1 MKLLATIYLTLLQ
14 MAAFSQQKEVTI
26 AMAQVFLLDGDVAGN
41 FARIENAIIEAKSKG
56 AEIVTFPESSL
67 LGWLNSA
74 AHKRA
79 NPIPGA
85 DSDKL
90 CAMAKKYK
98 VYLCVGLDEKQNE
111 NLYGAA
117 LLIDDNGKILLKH
130 RKINVLSELMTPPYS
145 VGDAVET
152 VDTKFGRVGLL
163 ICADSFQE
171 DLLTRMQA
179 KKPALLLIPYGWAAE
194 ESEWPEHGKELRKV
208 VQNAATKVGCPVI
221 GTDLVG
227 EISDGPWK
235 GRTYGGQSY
244 AADKTGKV
252 IGVGKDRDRD
262 ILVVRVRL

>member
-1 MKLLATIYLTLLQ
+1 MKLLIALGLTLLQ
-14 MAAFSQQKEVTI
+14 VTGLSQQKEVTI
-26 AMAQVFLLDGDVAGN
+26 VMAQIFLLDGDVAGN
-41 FARIENAIIEAKSKG
+41 LARIENAIAEAKGKG
-56 AEIVTFPESSL
+56 ADIVTFPESSL

-90 CAMAKKYK
+90 CALAKKYK
-98 VYLCVGLDEKQNE
+98 VHICIGLDEKENE

-145 VGDAVET
+145 VGGPVET
-152 VDTKFGRVGLL
+152 VETKFGRIGLL
-163 ICADSFQE
+163 ICADSFQD
-171 DLLTRMQA
+171 DLLSKMQA
-179 KKPALLLIPYGWAAE
+179 KKPSLLLIPYGWAAD
-194 ESEWPEHGKELRKV
+194 ESEWPEHGKELQQV
-208 VQNAATKVGCPVI
+208 VQNAAKKVGCPVI
-221 GTDLVG
+221 GTDLIG

-235 GRTYGGQSY
+235 GKTYGGQSY

-252 IGVGKDRDRD
+252 IAVGKDRDRD
-262 ILVVRVRL
+262 IIVVKVKL